1 MRVFEFSLGR
11 VLDLRKQVEKEK
23 ARTVAEARRRSEEAE
38 SARENLAQ
46 VQRAGR
52 ARLAEAH
59 KTGGSIGQLR
69 NMEFVLERMEGHL
82 RQAEEDC
89 READRSLVESVKHYT
104 QAFKDRSTLDRLRSR
119 RLEEWRTEESR
130 RDQKDM
136 DEIAVTRHGRMA
148 SESSGA

>member
-1 MRVFEFSLGR
+1 MKVFRFSLGR
-11 VLDLRKQVEKEK
+11 VLDLRKQVEKER
-23 ARTVAEARRRSEEAE
+23 ARTVAEARRRSDEAE
-38 SARENLAQ
+38 SARQNLAQ

-59 KTGGSIGQLR
+59 RVGGCIGQLR

-89 READRSLVESVKHYT
+89 READRSLVESMKSYT
-104 QAFKDRSTLDRLRSR
+104 DAFRERSTLDRLRSR

-130 RDQKDM
+130 REQKDM

-148 SESSGA
+148 SGSTGA